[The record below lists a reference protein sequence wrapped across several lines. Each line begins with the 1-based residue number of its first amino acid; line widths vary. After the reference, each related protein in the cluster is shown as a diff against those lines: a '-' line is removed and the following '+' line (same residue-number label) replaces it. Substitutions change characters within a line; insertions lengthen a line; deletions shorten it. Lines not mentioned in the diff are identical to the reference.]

1 MIKRIW
7 NGFLRFMD
15 TRVPLWVLLVLLNFY
30 GLGQSLYDIVY
41 QEGYQNAIR
50 EIERENTTDSK

>member
-30 GLGQSLYDIVY
+30 WLGQSLYDIVY

-50 EIERENTTDSK
+50 ESERENTTDSK